1 LRDKIEEMVKSK
13 EHLVNKTLEERMAIM
28 EKRSK
33 EKQAKWE
40 LLRECEKCKAAME
53 ERRASVNE
61 MHDMAEIIAEQNK
74 TMMADPS
81 TMDAYI
87 RE

>member
-1 LRDKIEEMVKSK
+1 
-13 EHLVNKTLEERMAIM
+13 
-28 EKRSK
+28 
-33 EKQAKWE
+33 
-40 LLRECEKCKAAME
+40 ME